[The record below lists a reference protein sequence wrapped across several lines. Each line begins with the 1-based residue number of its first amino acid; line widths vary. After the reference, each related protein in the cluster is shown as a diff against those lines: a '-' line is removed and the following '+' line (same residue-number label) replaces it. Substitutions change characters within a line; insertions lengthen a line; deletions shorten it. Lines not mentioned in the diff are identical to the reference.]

1 MRTSSRWYLQR
12 AVLTENKP
20 MKKEKFNIFSLL
32 WTLLVHACI
41 IGLLFLLHLTRPLAQ
56 AESGVPVLLGNMGN
70 LDTDYEFTEVNSM
83 PAPAPASVPVPV
95 APQAEP
101 TVTQNLE
108 ETVAIESGEKEKPVK
123 PVETPKQPT
132 PEEIRAEQ
140 ERQVRQNVDNMIAN
154 AFGNSR
160 SQQASA
166 STENNSDNQNNPGST
181 GGNSDNGKPTGVG
194 SYGTWDL
201 GGRDM
206 LGELPRP
213 IYDGVD
219 EEGRVVV
226 VITVSPEGNVIGTS
240 INLSRTNTSDAQ
252 LRKIAIEA
260 ASKAKF
266 DRSTGLNNQ
275 TGTITYYFKKT

>member
-1 MRTSSRWYLQR
+1 
-12 AVLTENKP
+12 
-20 MKKEKFNIFSLL
+20 MKRDKFDIFSVL
-32 WTLLVHACI
+32 WTILVHAFV
-41 IGLLFLLHLTRPLAQ
+41 IGLLFLLHLTKPVAQ
-56 AESGVPVLLGNMGN
+56 AESGVPVMLGNMGN

-83 PAPAPASVPVPV
+83 PAPAAVPTPR

-101 TVTQNLE
+101 AITQNLE

-140 ERQVRQNVDNMIAN
+140 ERQAAEQAQNLMAN
-154 AFGNSR
+154 AFGR
-160 SQQASA
+160 SSSMQASA
-166 STENNSDNQNNPGST
+166 SQENTSETEGTPGST
-181 GGNSDNGKPTGVG
+181 EGNATQGKPTGVG

-213 IYDGVD
+213 AYSIQ

-226 VITVSPEGNVIGTS
+226 TITVDPEGNVIDTR
-240 INLSRTNTSDAQ
+240 INNRTNTTNLQ
-252 LRKIAIEA
+252 LRQAAEQAAKRTKFNAIGGA
-260 ASKAKF
+260 
-266 DRSTGLNNQ
+266 NNQ
-275 TGTITYYFKKT
+275 TGTITYYFKLK